1 MDEKVIFRTDT
12 HALYSDSEMRKI
24 DRVIRTFYNY
34 LRDSGRLEL
43 LWSDK
48 VGYLLIP
55 VDVDRREAARPPC
68 VIRTAS
74 ELVEALLSEIA
85 LELAARTGKRRLS
98 RKDYPEYQRCIGEY
112 MSQLPEYRLCVPAAI
127 SNG

>member
-12 HALYSDSEMRKI
+12 HALYSDSEMRKL
-24 DRVIRTFYNY
+24 DRVIRAFYNY

-55 VDVDRREAARPPC
+55 VDVERREAARPPR
-68 VIRTAS
+68 VIRTAL
-74 ELVEALLSEIA
+74 ELVEALLGEVA
-85 LELAARTGKRRLS
+85 LELATCSGKRRLS
-98 RKDYPEYQRCIGEY
+98 RKDYPEYQRRIEEY
-112 MSQLPEYRLCVPAAI
+112 MAQLPEYRLCVPAAF
-127 SNG
+127 SGG

>member
-12 HALYSDSEMRKI
+12 HALYSDSEMRKL
-24 DRVIRTFYNY
+24 DRVIRAFYNY

-55 VDVDRREAARPPC
+55 VDVERREAARPPR
-68 VIRTAS
+68 VIRTAL
-74 ELVEALLSEIA
+74 ELVEALLGEVA
-85 LELAARTGKRRLS
+85 LELAARSGKRRLS
-98 RKDYPEYQRCIGEY
+98 RKDYPEYQRRIEEY
-112 MSQLPEYRLCVPAAI
+112 MAQLPEYRLCVPAAF
-127 SNG
+127 SGG